1 MMLKYVYVYV
11 EDSESFAE
19 SKRIRNLTSGTAE
32 KHYYFQDEK
41 EEKYFCNSKFSTASG
56 LRKELKRNVRF

>member
-19 SKRIRNLTSGTAE
+19 IKRIRNLTSGTAE

-41 EEKYFCNSKFSTASG
+41 EENIFVIQSFPLQVG
-56 LRKELKRNVRF
+56 